1 MFGQSSE
8 VQAVYNSQKEKEI
21 LSTLVEID
29 EEENIDGN
37 NDESNIEEEEDIE
50 FSSIPISEV
59 LNNDECRTNQQ
70 SNSNWDDTLLYNLPK
85 HHRCASHTLNLIA
98 TAVRHF

>member
-8 VQAVYNSQKEKEI
+8 VVQAVYNNQKEKEI
-21 LSTLVEID
+21 LHTLVEMD

-37 NDESNIEEEEDIE
+37 NDESNIEEKEDIE

-59 LNNDECRTNQQ
+59 LNNEEFRTNQQ
-70 SNSNWDDTLLYNLPK
+70 SSSNWDDTLLYNLPK
-85 HHRCASHTLNLIA
+85 HH
-98 TAVRHF
+98 